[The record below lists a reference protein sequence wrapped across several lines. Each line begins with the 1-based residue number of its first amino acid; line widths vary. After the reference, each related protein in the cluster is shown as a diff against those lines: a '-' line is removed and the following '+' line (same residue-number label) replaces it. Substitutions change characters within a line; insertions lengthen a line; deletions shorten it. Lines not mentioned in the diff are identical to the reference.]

1 MLRSLWT
8 SASGMI
14 AQQTHLDVVTH
25 NLANVNTQG
34 YKKRRADFEDLMY
47 QINREPGAPVEPNS
61 VVPTGVQVGLGTR
74 VTATPSFMV
83 QGNFQ
88 ITDGPL
94 DWAIVDDNAF
104 FQVTTTNGTIAYT
117 RGGSWQIDNEGQIV
131 NEDGLLLEP
140 AITIPN
146 NAMEIQ
152 LSPTGVVSVR
162 VDGDTALQELG
173 QIQLARFVT
182 PAGLRAVGDRLFVQT
197 DASGEPIVGNPGED
211 GMPQVRQNV
220 IEMSNVQVVEEMV
233 EMIVAQR
240 AYEANSKGIQT
251 ADDLLRIANGLKR

>member
-34 YKKRRADFEDLMY
+34 YKKRRADFQDLMY
-47 QINREPGAPVEPNS
+47 QIHREPGAPMEPNS

-94 DWAIVDDNAF
+94 DWAIVSDDAF
-104 FQVTTTNGTIAYT
+104 FQVTMSNGQIGYT
-117 RGGSWQIDNEGQIV
+117 RGGSWQIDDQGQIV

-140 AITIPN
+140 AITVPN
-146 NAMEIQ
+146 NAVEIQ
-152 LSPTGVVSVR
+152 LSPSGIVSVR
-162 VDGDTALQELG
+162 VADNTELQQLG
-173 QIQLARFVT
+173 QIQLARFVN
-182 PAGLRAVGDRLFVQT
+182 PSGLRAIGDRLFVQT

-211 GMPQVRQNV
+211 GMPEVRQNV

>member
-47 QINREPGAPVEPNS
+47 QIYREPGAPIEPDS
-61 VVPTGVQVGLGTR
+61 LVPTGVQVGLGTR
-74 VTATPSFMV
+74 VIATPSFMV
-83 QGNFQ
+83 QGNYQ
-88 ITDGPL
+88 ITDGSL
-94 DWAIVDDNAF
+94 DWAIQGEGAF
-104 FQVTTTNGTIAYT
+104 FQVDMGNGQIGYT
-117 RGGSWQIDNEGQIV
+117 RGGSWQIDDQGQIV
-131 NEDGLLLEP
+131 DENGLLLEP
-140 AITIPN
+140 AITIPE
-146 NAMEIQ
+146 NARSIS
-152 LSPTGVVSVR
+152 LSPTGVVSVA
-162 VDGDTALQELG
+162 VGDEIELQELG
-173 QIQLARFVT
+173 QIQLARFVNPT
-182 PAGLRAVGDRLFVQT
+182 GLRAVGDRLFVQT
-197 DASGEPIVGNPGED
+197 PASGDPIVGNPGED
-211 GMPQVRQNV
+211 GMPTVVQNV
-220 IEMSNVQVVEEMV
+220 VEMSNVQVVEEMV